1 MRLPKPKKKAAPENT
16 ITLINVVFLMLIF
29 FLVAGSLAP
38 PLDNEVAMIGTRDA
52 ENASPPDALAVRA
65 DGSYW
70 YRGAEISLER
80 YLADNPPPATGV
92 AEAEGGTPLKVV
104 VDRDLL
110 ADELVSLAGALRE
123 AGFPAVT
130 VVTERQAR

>member
-1 MRLPKPKKKAAPENT
+1 MRLPKPQKKASPENT

-29 FLVAGSLAP
+29 FLVAGSLTP
-38 PLDNEVAMIGTRDA
+38 PLDSEVAMIGTNDA

-70 YRGAEISLER
+70 YRGSEITLER

-92 AEAEGGTPLKVV
+92 AEAERVPIKIV
-104 VDRDLL
+104 VDRELP
-110 ADELVSLAGALRE
+110 AEELVSIAGDLRE
-123 AGFPAVT
+123 AGFPSIT
-130 VVTERQAR
+130 VVTERQAP